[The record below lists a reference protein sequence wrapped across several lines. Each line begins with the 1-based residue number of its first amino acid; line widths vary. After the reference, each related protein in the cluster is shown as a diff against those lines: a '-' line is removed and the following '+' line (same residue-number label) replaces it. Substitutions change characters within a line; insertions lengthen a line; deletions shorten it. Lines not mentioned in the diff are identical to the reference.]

1 MAPWPSGLEERSGS
15 QGSRVRIPAVLFSRV
30 LARTNQLVSGLS
42 RPDGTIALRKRART
56 KGRNAKEHSGQC
68 RTAKN
73 RFAPKRGDRGNGERE
88 HGFRSPGERRP
99 EFRACRVHPIGVR
112 TPGRREKISRQAEQ
126 SEYSESAWWL
136 SESSDYGAPH
146 PAKDRTAD
154 KRIPAPRRKE
164 DRLAKSRRAHKRSK
178 GRTGEGR
185 KGARTRAVR
194 DAGARPRGT
203 RRPGKPTS
211 VLPTPPACQGAEA
224 NAHTGL
230 SDHRRIWSERP
241 EGGPTIQKPCQLSH
255 PPPPCCWHQPAL
267 LSGRAP

>member
-112 TPGRREKISRQAEQ
+112 TPGRREKSSRQAEQ
-126 SEYSESAWWL
+126 SESAWWL

-178 GRTGEGR
+178 GRIGEGR
-185 KGARTRAVR
+185 KEVSANTRSPRRRSPPPRNPKPRKADVRVANTTRVPRSGSQCSHWFVRSSAHLVRTT
-194 DAGARPRGT
+194 G
-203 RRPGKPTS
+203 RRTDHS
-211 VLPTPPACQGAEA
+211 ETLPTFAPTASLLLAPAGS
-224 NAHTGL
+224 T
-230 SDHRRIWSERP
+230 
-241 EGGPTIQKPCQLSH
+241 
-255 PPPPCCWHQPAL
+255 
-267 LSGRAP
+267 